1 MKRIFYS
8 FIFLVIASLAF
19 VSCDVES
26 YLSEP
31 QPTDEVA
38 GSVVTPELALVGM
51 YGAYRDFYGGAHD
64 VATSKSFD
72 LGSEVMG
79 RDLQVPDFNWYIF
92 EHRWDVVASANARR
106 NVYIWEMFYKLVFHA
121 NNVMYVLDI
130 NSDGMSQDRIDAYRG
145 QALSMRALAFYNLVR
160 TFQFTYAKNPNL
172 PGIPLDL
179 SVADAVGKPRGTVQQ
194 VYDQIYSDLNEAIS
208 LLGTNRFGDKYR
220 VNVNVAKGIFARVAL
235 EKQDYTRA
243 QQMAADAQV
252 GFPLMD
258 NTTYVA
264 GFNDYNNAEWLWGFP
279 FIASENWG
287 FASFYSFIDHDRAA
301 GYKDIFINSDFYNL
315 FGANDIR
322 RSLIVTTGQTLASG
336 KMYRTRKFRD
346 VSDLT
351 GNLVCMRA
359 SEMKL
364 IEIEAKAHSNLVGA
378 KQDLLTFQLLRD
390 PDAVLSTAAD
400 LNTFIDEVLVERRKE
415 LYGEIGVDF
424 YDMKRH
430 QKSMQRVGNATRAV
444 VGYGIFDV
452 VPATS
457 NNWNMLIPQR
467 EIDLNPNISQSDQ
480 NPVD

>member
-8 FIFLVIASLAF
+8 FIFLVITSLAF

-26 YLSEP
+26 YLNEP

-38 GSVVTPELALVGM
+38 GSVVTPDLALVGM

-64 VATSKSFD
+64 VATSKSYD
-72 LGSEVMG
+72 LGADVMG

-92 EHRWDVVASANARR
+92 EHRWDVVTIPNARR
-106 NVYIWEMFYKLVFHA
+106 NNYIWDMCTQLAFHA
-121 NNVMYVLDI
+121 NTVMYVLDI
-130 NSDGMSQDRIDAYRG
+130 NSSGMSQAKIDAYRG
-145 QALSMRALAFYNLVR
+145 QALTMRALAFYNMVR
-160 TFQFTYAKNPNL
+160 AFQFTYAKNPNL
-172 PGIPLDL
+172 PGIPMDL
-179 SVADAVGKPRGTVQQ
+179 SVADSNGKPRGTVQG

-208 LLGTNRFGDKYR
+208 LMTTERYGEKYR
-220 VNVNVAKGIFARVAL
+220 VNVNVAKGVFARVAL

-252 GFPLMD
+252 GFPLMSNAD
-258 NTTYVA
+258 YVA

-279 FIASENWG
+279 FVNSENWG
-287 FASFYSFIDHDRAA
+287 FASFYSFIDHERSA
-301 GYKDIFINSDFYNL
+301 GYKDIYVNSEFYNL

-378 KQDLLTFQLLRD
+378 KQDLLTFQLLRN

-400 LNTFIDEVLVERRKE
+400 LNAFIDEVLVERRKE

-424 YDMKRH
+424 FDMKRH

-444 VGYGIFDV
+444 VGYGVNDV
-452 VPATS
+452 VPPTT
-457 NNWNMLIPQR
+457 NKWNLLIPQG
-467 EIDLNPNISQSDQ
+467 EIDLNPNINQADQ